1 MGSTQKNVML
11 GGNKGKIDKLP
22 KKQNDYI
29 DKAQSFMKKPKK
41 QEKVEKIKETETP
54 VLVDKNTLK
63 LVPPRDPRVN
73 SAIAPFS
80 DDMLEEDYPDCEMKF
95 KDRKELADAMF
106 KTMKKYGGIGLTC
119 NQVGL
124 PFNMFTIGDHP
135 DIEKGLKMACFNP
148 MIITKSEETVV
159 MKEGCLTFPFV
170 FLSIERPRKVV
181 VKYEDEDGQLREGHL
196 DGMISRIFQHEYDH
210 ILGKN
215 FTDGVSKLKLDMA
228 YKKAAKQMK
237 AYEKHKKAMEKL

>member
-1 MGSTQKNVML
+1 MGSTQKNVMRPPQP
-11 GGNKGKIDKLP
+11 KREKIP
-22 KKQNDYI
+22 KSQDNYI
-29 DKAQSFMKKPKK
+29 DNAQTFMKAKPKN
-41 QEKVEKIKETETP
+41 QVNTGKIKEKGTTE
-54 VLVDKNTLK
+54 VDDKKGLK

-80 DDMLEEDYPDCEMKF
+80 DDMLKDEGF

-106 KTMKKYGGIGLTC
+106 TTMKKYGGLGLTC

-124 PFNMFTIGDHP
+124 PFNMFTLGDHP
-135 DIEKGLKMACFNP
+135 SIEKGLKMACFNP
-148 MIITKSEETVV
+148 FIISKSEETVM

-170 FLSIERPRKVV
+170 FLSIVRPRKVV

-196 DGMISRIFQHEYDH
+196 DGMISRVFQHEYDH

-215 FTDGVSKLKLDMA
+215 FIDGVSKMKLDMA

-237 AYEKHKKAMEKL
+237 LYEKRKNL